1 MIEAMAAGA
10 SPAVPTGIPTG
21 VPTGAV
27 LDAAQNHSQAVM
39 QLDVATILAIAA
51 FLISVGTLVWKSS
64 ALAAQ
69 QRAFE
74 VYSTKRDTEREEW
87 RKAHEA
93 SVDTRF
99 AALTATS
106 TLLREQIGELRER
119 LASNYMTKAE
129 IAAIETRATNG
140 QERIFTMLDKM
151 NARLDSLSEK
161 VLQAL
166 QK

>member
-1 MIEAMAAGA
+1 
-10 SPAVPTGIPTG
+10 
-21 VPTGAV
+21 
-27 LDAAQNHSQAVM
+27 M
-39 QLDVATILAIAA
+39 QLDVATILSIAA
-51 FLISVGTLVWKSS
+51 FLLSIGTLIWKSS

-74 VYSTKRDTEREEW
+74 AYSTKRDTEREEW

-93 SVDTRF
+93 SVDARF
-99 AALTATS
+99 AAVTGST
-106 TLLREQIGELRER
+106 TLLREQIAEVREN
-119 LASNYMTKAE
+119 LAKNYMIKSE
-129 IAAIETRATNG
+129 IAAIEQRATNG

-166 QK
+166 QKS